1 MGAVGVKDGK
11 KLEVINSDGPVS
23 AANMGEET
31 RRTFGITKRMP
42 LTKEESTREFVSDEL
57 LRSVLGAELTDK
69 YISVNKVSFES
80 SILSAQMSSYI
91 SIHRLSLNICRL
103 TLRRRH

>member
-1 MGAVGVKDGK
+1 MGVGAAGIKDGK
-11 KLEVINSDGPVS
+11 KLQVINSDGPVS

-42 LTKEESTREFVSDEL
+42 LTNEESIREFVSDEL

-69 YISVNKVSFES
+69 YISINKVSVENRNP
-80 SILSAQMSSYI
+80 L
-91 SIHRLSLNICRL
+91 RLNVFTHVNS
-103 TLRRRH
+103 

>member
-1 MGAVGVKDGK
+1 VGTVGVKDGK

-42 LTKEESTREFVSDEL
+42 LTKEESIREFISDGV

-69 YISVNKVSFES
+69 YISVNKVSFEND
-80 SILSAQMSSYI
+80 ILFAQMSSHI
-91 SIHRLSLNICRL
+91 LIHRLSLNICKL